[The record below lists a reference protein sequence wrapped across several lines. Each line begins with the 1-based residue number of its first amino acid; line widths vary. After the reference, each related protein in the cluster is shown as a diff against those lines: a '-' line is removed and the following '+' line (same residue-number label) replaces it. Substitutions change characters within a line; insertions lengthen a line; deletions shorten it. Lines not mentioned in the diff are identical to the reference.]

1 MSDWSDWLVCAVMG
15 DAPGFGRAGEVADGP
30 GPVPVTDEDLRAS
43 RQMTL
48 APPRA
53 LVRFEALP
61 RAATPTG

>member
-15 DAPGFGRAGEVADGP
+15 DAPGFGRAGEVADSP
-30 GPVPVTDEDLRAS
+30 GPVPVTDEELRAS

-53 LVRFEALP
+53 MVRFEARP
-61 RAATPTG
+61 GAAGPAG